1 MTFYLYFIVQGGEML
16 QSVKPPEKDEIYLV
30 EIGEMII
37 VRVEVKDGKQK
48 IMELGTDGKT
58 WEEVRPYIFN
68 S

>member
-1 MTFYLYFIVQGGEML
+1 ML